1 MLARDSE
8 NRIYKTGL
16 KIDYIPKLVRFDAE
30 ALPRESTY
38 QLACGRKHY
47 AVLDKTENVVH
58 AFGQVFKQLPEEE
71 VDGFGMF
78 DCDKLF
84 EDGKV
89 EDLAMKYE
97 IFGALVKH

>member
-1 MLARDSE
+1 
-8 NRIYKTGL
+8 
-16 KIDYIPKLVRFDAE
+16 
-30 ALPRESTY
+30 
-38 QLACGRKHY
+38 
-47 AVLDKTENVVH
+47 
-58 AFGQVFKQLPEEE
+58 
-71 VDGFGMF
+71 MF